1 MKKLI
6 SIFVF
11 IMAVL
16 SGCENQNNA
25 TEMITEELNTTEA
38 QKRLNLAKRI

>member
-16 SGCENQNNA
+16 SGAENQNNA
-25 TEMITEELNTTEA
+25 TEMSQRN
-38 QKRLNLAKRI
+38 